1 MYSASVPN
9 ICKIQ
14 DCLKVVK
21 GNGFCRLHWDRV
33 KKHGD
38 PNFVLHPYRIDP
50 SVPCEITGCENKVV
64 SKNMC
69 SKHYNRKLKT
79 GSATTPLKKQL
90 HPKGTPCK
98 AEGCAKKIVSFG
110 YCSVHYGRLKKY
122 GDINLFKKIPNY
134 SEDDRCSVDDCSR
147 KPVAKGF
154 CSKHWQMNKVHGD
167 PKGGRYEYKIRK
179 AVTHDDGTRTCSE
192 CDLRQPIA
200 NFHKDKNA
208 TDGFRSKC
216 KKCRLNTVKK
226 WYAENQPRQLE
237 RHRKAY
243 ERDIEKI
250 RVRDSARYEKD
261 KPKRLELASE
271 HSQLRRARKAKAV
284 RERGISRLAL
294 RKLFGDN
301 CYYCGVLM
309 DFTPAKDRKFKKNHA
324 SIEHLVPLSKGG
336 NHTWE
341 NVVLACHSCNTQK
354 NAKSEEDF
362 KALRKKRNLS

>member
-1 MYSASVPN
+1 MPRVCSVVGCSRSN
-9 ICKIQ
+9 HSK
-14 DCLKVVK
+14 
-21 GNGFCRLHWDRV
+21 GFCTLHYARFQ
-33 KKHGD
+33 KYGD
-38 PNFVLHPYRIDP
+38 PNKVAFTRKSLPLKKCAVT
-50 SVPCEITGCENKVV
+50 ECENETPKKRFCDYHDKR
-64 SKNMC
+64 S
-69 SKHYNRKLKT
+69 RKT
-79 GSATTPLKKQL
+79 GSPTTPLKKQL
-90 HPKGTPCK
+90 HPKGTPCA
-98 AEGCAKKIVSFG
+98 AENCNRKIVSLG
-110 YCSVHYGRLKKY
+110 YCSIHYGRLKKY
-122 GDINLFKKIPNY
+122 GDINLFKKIPKY
-134 SEDDRCSVDDCSR
+134 SESDTCSVDDCSR
-147 KPVAKGF
+147 KPAAKGF

-192 CDLRQPIA
+192 CELRQPIS

-216 KKCRLNTVKK
+216 KKCRLSTVKR

-250 RVRDSARYEKD
+250 RIRDSARYEKD

-271 HSQLRRARKAKAV
+271 HSQLRRARKAKV
-284 RERGISRLAL
+284 IRERGISRLAL